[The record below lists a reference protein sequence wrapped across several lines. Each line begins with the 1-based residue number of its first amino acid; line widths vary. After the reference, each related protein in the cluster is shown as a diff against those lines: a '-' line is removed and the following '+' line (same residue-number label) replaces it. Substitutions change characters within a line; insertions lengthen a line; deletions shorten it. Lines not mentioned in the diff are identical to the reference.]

1 MTLTDT
7 LPAAAVVSG
16 APGVTPSAG
25 LSFAHLADL
34 TLPFA
39 PPVTSE
45 LDDAA
50 LLVAQQTVAEIRRRV
65 DATAAAVAAEI
76 QHRSRPELGHSGL
89 AQKLGAR
96 TPERLVQQ
104 LTGSTSREASTLVR
118 VGGLMVAPAGGGDS
132 SADDPTPWLREVG
145 AAVAAGTLTLEAAHV
160 IRAGLGSPD
169 DEVTVE
175 MLTAA
180 AATLLGEARTLT
192 VERLAARARDLR
204 LELDLDRVAEREE
217 YLRSKRYLHL
227 YPQADG
233 MTRLSGLLDPESAAI
248 VTASFDAVTSPRRG
262 GPRFVDPERVA
273 REEQVLADER
283 TTEQLALDAFV
294 ELIRIGT
301 AADSKV
307 VLGAKRPAIKLLVT
321 DTDLQAR
328 RGVGFIE
335 GQTERVS
342 IATVERYAC
351 TTGVIPILFDN
362 SGECVNYGREKRLYG
377 GPQKLGL
384 AARDGGC
391 TFGDCDRPPS
401 WCEAH
406 HIDHWVRD
414 HGKTNLDRGLLL
426 CRHHHMLIH
435 NNGWEIRRTNGV
447 TEFIPPPDVDPH
459 QTPIPARA
467 KSPALTRLLTGSR
480 ESSYKS

>member
-1 MTLTDT
+1 MALTDT
-7 LPAAAVVSG
+7 LAAAAVVSV
-16 APGVTPSAG
+16 APALVPAAA
-25 LSFAHLADL
+25 LNFAHLADL

-39 PPVTSE
+39 LPATAG

-50 LLVAQQTVAEIRRRV
+50 LLVAQQTVSEIRRRV
-65 DATAAAVAAEI
+65 DATAAALAAEI

-89 AQKLGAR
+89 AQRLGAR
-96 TPERLVQQ
+96 TGERLVQQ

-118 VGGLMVAPAGGGDS
+118 VGALMESQLESGEEPDMRL
-132 SADDPTPWLREVG
+132 WLREVG
-145 AAVAAGTLTLEAAHV
+145 TAVAAGSLTLEAADA
-160 IRAGLGSPD
+160 IRAGLGTPD
-169 DEVTVE
+169 AEVTAGA
-175 MLTAA
+175 LALA
-180 AATLLGEARTLT
+180 AATLLVEAKTLT

-204 LELDLDRVAEREE
+204 LELDLDRIAEREE

-227 YPQADG
+227 YRQADG
-233 MTRLSGLLDPESAAI
+233 MTRLCGLLDPESAAI

-262 GPRFVDPERVA
+262 GPRFVDAELAA
-273 REEQVLADER
+273 RAEQVVTDER
-283 TTEQLALDAFV
+283 TTEQIALDAFV

-301 AADSKV
+301 AADANV

-321 DTDLQAR
+321 EADLTAR
-328 RGVGFIE
+328 SGVGFIE

-351 TTGVIPILFDN
+351 TTGVVPILFNNNGDVIN
-362 SGECVNYGREKRLYG
+362 HGHEQRLYS
-377 GPQKLGL
+377 GPQKLDL

-406 HIDHWVRD
+406 HIDHWARD

-435 NNGWEIRRTNGV
+435 NNGWEIHRIKGV
-447 TEFIPPPDVDPH
+447 TVFIPPPDVDPN
-459 QTPIPARA
+459 QTPIPARP
-467 KSPALTRLLTGSR
+467 KSTAVARLIAGSR
-480 ESSYKS
+480 

>member
-1 MTLTDT
+1 MALTDT
-7 LPAAAVVSG
+7 LPADAAVSV
-16 APGVTPSAG
+16 APGVAPEAG

-34 TLPFA
+34 SLPFA
-39 PPVTSE
+39 LPATGG

-50 LLVAQQTVAEIRRRV
+50 LLAAQQTVAEIRRRA
-65 DATAAAVAAEI
+65 DATAAALAAEI

-96 TPERLVQQ
+96 TAERLVQQ

-118 VGGLMVAPAGGGDS
+118 VGGLMLAPTDMPELP
-132 SADDPTPWLREVG
+132 DPRPWLREV
-145 AAVAAGTLTLEAAHV
+145 ATAVAAGALSLEAADA
-160 IRAGLGSPD
+160 IRAGLGAPD
-169 DEVTVE
+169 DEITAE
-175 MLTAA
+175 ALEAA

-262 GPRFVDPERVA
+262 GPRFVDPELAA
-273 REEQVLADER
+273 REQQVVTDTR
-283 TTEQLALDAFV
+283 TTEQIALDDFV

-301 AADSKV
+301 AADAKV

-321 DTDLQAR
+321 EADLSAR
-328 RGVGFIE
+328 HGVGFIE

-342 IATVERYAC
+342 IATVERYSC
-351 TTGVIPILFDN
+351 TTGVIPILFNNNGDVIN
-362 SGECVNYGREKRLYG
+362 HGHEQRLYG
-377 GPQKLGL
+377 GAQKLDL

-435 NNGWEIRRTNGV
+435 NNGWEIRRANGV

-459 QTPIPARA
+459 QSPIPARA
-467 KSPALTRLLTGSR
+467 KSPALTRLLAASR
-480 ESSYKS
+480 

>member
-7 LPAAAVVSG
+7 VPAVAVVSV
-16 APGVTPSAG
+16 APATAPSAA
-25 LSFAHLADL
+25 LDFAHLADL
-34 TLPFA
+34 SLPFA
-39 PPVTSE
+39 PPATGG

-50 LLVAQQTVAEIRRRV
+50 LLVAQQTVAEIRRRA
-65 DATAAAVAAEI
+65 DATAAALAAEI

-118 VGGLMVAPAGGGDS
+118 VGALMGSQREDGEAPEMR
-132 SADDPTPWLREVG
+132 PWLREVG
-145 AAVAAGTLTLEAAHV
+145 AAVAAGSLTLEAADT

-169 DEVTVE
+169 AEITE
-175 MLTAA
+175 EALAGA
-180 AATLLGEARTLT
+180 AATLLVEARTLS

-227 YPQADG
+227 YRQPDG
-233 MTRLSGLLDPESAAI
+233 MTRLTGLLDPESAAI
-248 VTASFDAVTSPRRG
+248 VTASFDAITSPRRG
-262 GPRFVDPERVA
+262 GPRFVDPELAA
-273 REEQVLADER
+273 RAEQVATDER
-283 TTEQLALDAFV
+283 TTEQIALDAFV

-301 AADSKV
+301 AADAKI

-321 DTDLQAR
+321 ESDLTAR
-328 RGVGFIE
+328 DGVGFIE

-342 IATVERYAC
+342 IATIERYAC
-351 TTGVIPILFDN
+351 TTGVVPILFNNNGDVIN
-362 SGECVNYGREKRLYG
+362 HGHEQRLYG
-377 GPQKLGL
+377 GPQKLDL

-391 TFGDCDRPPS
+391 TFGYCDRPPS

-406 HIDHWVRD
+406 HIDHWARD

-426 CRHHHMLIH
+426 CRHHHMLVH
-435 NNGWEIRRTNGV
+435 NNGWDIERVEGQTV
-447 TEFIPPPDVDPH
+447 FIPPETVDPH
-459 QTPIPARA
+459 RTPIPARP
-467 KSPALTRLLTGSR
+467 KSPALERLLAAIPS
-480 ESSYKS
+480 